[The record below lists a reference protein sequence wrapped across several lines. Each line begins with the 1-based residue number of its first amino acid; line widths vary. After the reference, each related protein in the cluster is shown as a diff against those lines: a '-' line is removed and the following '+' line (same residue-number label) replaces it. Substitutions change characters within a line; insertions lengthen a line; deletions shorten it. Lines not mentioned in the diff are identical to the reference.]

1 MAVERRPIGVFDSGI
16 GGLTVVREILRELPG
31 EEVLFFGDTARLPY
45 GPKSKE
51 TVLLFARQNTNF
63 LLSRNVR
70 CVVVACNT
78 ASSVAIPALSA
89 ACDVPVIGVIEPGA
103 AAAAKVTKSGSVGV
117 IGTRGTIA
125 SGAYE
130 KALHDI
136 DRSIRVTAAACPLL
150 VPLAE
155 EGWVDRRV
163 TRDVIGEYLGPLL
176 ANPVDTIILGCTHFP
191 VLKDAIRD
199 VAGPEITLVDNAVA
213 TAAALRSI
221 LPPSGG
227 VAASPTVHHFVVSD
241 VPHRF
246 QEEAELFLGRPIGE
260 VERISPEQV
269 EEYYRSQ

>member
-1 MAVERRPIGVFDSGI
+1 MALERRPIGVFDSGI
-16 GGLTVVREILRELPG
+16 GGLTVVREILRELPN

-51 TVLLFARQNTNF
+51 TVLLFSMQNTSF

-78 ASSVAIPALSA
+78 ASSVAIPALRA
-89 ACDVPVIGVIEPGA
+89 ECDVPVIGVIEPGA
-103 AAAAKVTKSGSVGV
+103 AAAAEATKSGSIGV
-117 IGTRGTIA
+117 IGTRGTVA

-130 KALHDI
+130 NALRAI

-155 EGWVDRRV
+155 EGWVDRQV
-163 TRDVIGEYLGPLL
+163 TRDVIREYLGPLL
-176 ANPVDTIILGCTHFP
+176 AKPVDTIILGCTHFP
-191 VLKDAIRD
+191 VLKDAIRA
-199 VAGPEITLVDNAVA
+199 VAGPEVALVDNAAA
-213 TAAALRSI
+213 TTAALRSI
-221 LPPSGG
+221 LSPAAGCGG
-227 VAASPTVHHFVVSD
+227 DSPVHHFVVSD